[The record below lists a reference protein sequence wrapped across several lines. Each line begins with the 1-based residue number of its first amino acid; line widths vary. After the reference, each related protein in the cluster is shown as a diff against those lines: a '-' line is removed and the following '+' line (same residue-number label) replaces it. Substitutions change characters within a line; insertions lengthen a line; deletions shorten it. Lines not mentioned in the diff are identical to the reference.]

1 MCTKENTK
9 MEKRMEKDSIN
20 GKTVKSM
27 TENGFQ
33 ESKKD
38 MAYGK
43 ESKEN
48 PTSVNGRAVKL
59 KVSGYTF
66 GLMEIDMKV
75 NGKHAFGMAMGPTF
89 SLMTICISVSTCT
102 VSQRD
107 TVNTNGKMATT
118 TKEPL
123 KMDLSME
130 MASGESN
137 LQFKVDDLI
146 VTRDITFRI

>member
-1 MCTKENTK
+1 
-9 MEKRMEKDSIN
+9 MES
-20 GKTVKSM
+20 
-27 TENGFQ
+27 
-33 ESKKD
+33 
-38 MAYGK
+38 GK

-48 PTSVNGRAVKL
+48 HTSVNGRAVKL
-59 KVSGYTF
+59 KVSEYMY

-75 NGKHAFGMAMGPTF
+75 NGKHAFGTAMGPTF

-102 VSQRD
+102 GSQRD
-107 TVNTNGKMATT
+107 MVNTNGKMEII

-130 MASGESN
+130 MASGGSY
-137 LQFKVDDLI
+137 LQLKVDALI

>member
-1 MCTKENTK
+1 
-9 MEKRMEKDSIN
+9 MEKRMEKDSTN

-33 ESKKD
+33 GSKKD
-38 MAYGK
+38 MESGK

-48 PTSVNGRAVKL
+48 HTSVNGRAVKL
-59 KVSGYTF
+59 KVSEYMY

-75 NGKHAFGMAMGPTF
+75 NGKHAFVTAMGPTF

-107 TVNTNGKMATT
+107 TVSTNGKMGTI

-123 KMDLSME
+123 KMDLSMA
-130 MASGESN
+130 MASGGSY
-137 LQFKVDDLI
+137 LQLKVDALI